1 MTTESPVASSTSTRA
16 ESTPV
21 PEERPLVRRVLSR
34 VRLIHLAP
42 LLAVL
47 ALLAWTLAS
56 PMGAS
61 PDDDFH
67 LDSIWCSSV
76 TDQSSCL
83 PGSAA
88 DRRVVPEA
96 LVRSACYAGMPT
108 VSAACQGKGS
118 PSSRPTVDTDRGS
131 FANNYPPVYYATMG
145 LFVTPDILGSV
156 WFMRVVNVL
165 LFVGITTALT
175 CLLPA
180 RRRAALIA
188 GWLITTVPLGVFLLA
203 SNNPSS
209 WALIGVGSSWL
220 ALLGYF
226 ESTGRR
232 RIALGAL
239 FAVTVIMAAGARG
252 DAAVYTVIGSA
263 IAVLLT
269 FRRDRG
275 YLLRAILP
283 VVMGVVAAAFF
294 FSSQQAGVATSG
306 LGSASSI
313 SGGAPSPD
321 AHSYSGIALIAYNLL
336 TVPSLWAGAFGE
348 WGLGWLDTAV
358 PAFVRVA
365 AAGVFAA
372 VAFLGLRRAGW
383 RKIVAVLSVALVLW
397 LLPTYVLVRGG
408 NIVGDNVQPRYLL
421 PLIVVLGGLCI
432 LTFGRGRFRLSWLQA
447 SLVGAGLVI
456 AEAVSLQV
464 NIRRYVTGTGSQGID
479 LDAGDTW
486 WWSSAPAPMVVWIVG
501 SLAYAALIVVL
512 IREARLRGI
521 VR

>member
-1 MTTESPVASSTSTRA
+1 MTTEPQPAAPVAAAAGARA
-16 ESTPV
+16 W
-21 PEERPLVRRVLSR
+21 PLRALSKLR
-34 VRLIHLAP
+34 IVHLAP
-42 LLAVL
+42 AFALI
-47 ALLAWTLAS
+47 ALLAWSLAS

-67 LDSIWCSSV
+67 LDSIWCSSAV
-76 TDQSSCL
+76 DQSSCL
-83 PGSAA
+83 PGSAPNK
-88 DRRVVPEA
+88 RVVPEA
-96 LVRSACYAGMPT
+96 LVHSACFAGNST
-108 VSAACQGKGS
+108 ITAACQGRRL
-118 PSSRPTVDTDRGS
+118 PSSQPTVDTDRGS
-131 FANNYPPVYYATMG
+131 FANEYPPVYYATMG

-156 WFMRVVNVL
+156 WFMRLINVL
-165 LFVGITTALT
+165 LFVAVTTALA

-180 RRRAALIA
+180 RRRVALIA
-188 GWLITTVPLGVFLLA
+188 GWLITTVPLGAFLLA

-232 RIALGAL
+232 RVALGAL

-263 IAVLLT
+263 IAILLT
-269 FRRDRG
+269 FRRDRA
-275 YLLRAILP
+275 YLLSAILP
-283 VVMGVVAAAFF
+283 VAMAIVAAAFF
-294 FSSQQAGVATSG
+294 LSTQQAGVATTG
-306 LGSASSI
+306 LGTASAI
-313 SGGAPSPD
+313 SGSQNSATAAPV
-321 AHSYSGIALIAYNLL
+321 YTGLALIAYNLL

-358 PAFVRVA
+358 PAVVRVA

-372 VAFLGLRRAGW
+372 VVFLGLRHAGW
-383 RKIVAVLSVALVLW
+383 RKTVAVVGLALVLW

-421 PLIVVLGGLCI
+421 PLIVVIGALAI
-432 LTFGRGRFRLSWLQA
+432 LTVGRGRFRLSWLQA
-447 SLVGAGLVI
+447 SIAGAGLVI
-456 AEAVSLQV
+456 AQTVSLQV
-464 NIRRYVTGTGSQGID
+464 NIRRYVTGTGVQGFN
-479 LDAGDTW
+479 LDAGDRW

-521 VR
+521 IR

>member
-1 MTTESPVASSTSTRA
+1 MTTETQPSVAAPA
-16 ESTPV
+16 ELDS
-21 PEERPLVRRVLSR
+21 RPWLSRVLSR
-34 VRLIHLAP
+34 FRLVHLAP
-42 LLAVL
+42 VFAVL

-67 LDSIWCSSV
+67 LDSIWCSSAF
-76 TDQSSCL
+76 DQSSCL
-83 PGSAA
+83 PGSAP
-88 DRRVVPEA
+88 DKRIVPAA
-96 LVRSACYAGMPT
+96 LVNSACFAGDST
-108 VSAACQGKGS
+108 ISAACQGSGS
-118 PSSRPTVDTDRGS
+118 PSSRPTVDTDRGN

-156 WFMRVVNVL
+156 WFMRLVNVL
-165 LFVGITTALT
+165 LFVAITTALA
-175 CLLPA
+175 CLLPLK
-180 RRRAALIA
+180 RRTALIT
-188 GWLITTVPLGVFLLA
+188 GWLITTVPLGAFLLA

-239 FAVTVIMAAGARG
+239 FALTVIMAAGARG
-252 DAAVYTVIGSA
+252 DAALYSVIGIGIA
-263 IAVLLT
+263 ILLT

-283 VVMGVVAAAFF
+283 VAMALVAVAFF
-294 FSSQQAGVATSG
+294 FSSQQAGVASSG
-306 LGSASSI
+306 LGAASSI
-313 SGGAPSPD
+313 SGGPTSGVD
-321 AHSYSGIALIAYNLL
+321 AATYSGLALIAYNLL

-348 WGLGWLDTAV
+348 WGLGWLDTAL
-358 PAFVRVA
+358 PAFVRIT

-372 VAFLGLRRAGW
+372 VVFLGLRHAGW
-383 RKIVAVLSVALVLW
+383 RKTVAVVGVALVLW

-408 NIVGDNVQPRYLL
+408 NIVGDNVQPRYIL
-421 PLIVVLGGLCI
+421 PLIVVIGALAI
-432 LTFGRGRFRLSWLQA
+432 LVVGKGRFRLSWLQV
-447 SLVGAGLVI
+447 SIVGVGLV
-456 AEAVSLQV
+456 AAQAVSLQV
-464 NIRRYVTGTGSQGID
+464 NIRRYVTGTSLQGLD
-479 LDAGDTW
+479 LDAGDKW
-486 WWSSAPAPMVVWIVG
+486 WWSSAPAPMVVWVVG